1 MERSH
6 FVGIDV
12 AKEHLDVH
20 VCPTDVAFR
29 VAHDEAGLAILRDR
43 LVTLAPTL
51 VVMEA
56 TGGHEATV
64 VAELAGAGLPVVVIN
79 PRQIRNYA
87 RATGQLAKTDAL
99 DARII
104 AKFAEAVR
112 PEVRPLPDTQTRA
125 LDEAVTRRRQLVE
138 MLGAELNRRR
148 LLRDRTVPRQIEAH
162 ITWLKR
168 AIQELERDL
177 QATIRSSPV
186 WREAEEVLRSTPGV
200 GPVMTSTLL
209 AELPELGRLSRRKI
223 AAVVGVAP
231 INRDS
236 GQFRGR
242 RMISGGRA
250 SVRRVLYMATL
261 TAIQRNAAIRAF
273 YERLCTSGRPKKVA
287 LTAAMRKLLTILNAM
302 LRDGR
307 RWEEKLA

>member
-1 MERSH
+1 MERSL

-20 VCPTDVAFR
+20 AVPTDAAFR
-29 VAHDEAGLAILRDR
+29 VAHDAAGLATLGER
-43 LVTLAPTL
+43 LVAWAPTL
-51 VVMEA
+51 IVLEA
-56 TGGHEATV
+56 TGGHEVTV
-64 VAELAGAGLPVVVIN
+64 VAVLASVGLPIVVVN
-79 PRQIRNYA
+79 PRQIRDYA

-99 DARII
+99 DARIL
-104 AKFAEAVR
+104 AKFAAAIR

-138 MLGAELNRRR
+138 MLGAEENRRR
-148 LLRDRTVPRQIEAH
+148 LVRERTVQGQIEAH

-168 AIQELERDL
+168 AIKDLDREL
-177 QATIRSSPV
+177 QATVRASPL
-186 WREAEEVLRSTPGV
+186 WRDAEAVLRSTPGV
-200 GPVMTSTLL
+200 GPVMTTTLL
-209 AELPELGRLSRRKI
+209 AELPELGRLSRHKI
-223 AAVVGVAP
+223 AALVGVAP
-231 INRDS
+231 LNRDS

-261 TAIQRNAAIRAF
+261 SAIRRNPVIKTF
-273 YERLCTSGRPKKVA
+273 YDRLRANGHPKKVA
-287 LTAAMRKLLTILNAM
+287 CIAAMRELLTILNAM

-307 RWEEKLA
+307 RWHAQIA